1 MSKLADRLSEDF
13 KAAMKNKDKDRKTV
27 IQMVRAA
34 VLQYEKD
41 EQVEATD
48 GDIMK
53 IVEKEIKKRRELIT
67 EVADQR
73 PEAAEEA
80 KFEIS
85 ILEDYLP
92 EELDEAELREIIQ
105 NTVNEIGASSMKD
118 MGRVMKEVL
127 AKVQGQADGSSIS
140 TIVKEILG

>member
-13 KAAMKNKDKDRKTV
+13 KAAMKNKDKDKKTV

-92 EELDEAELREIIQ
+92 EQLDEAELREIIQ
-105 NTVNEIGASSMKD
+105 NTVNELGASSMKD
-118 MGRVMKEVL
+118 MGQVMKEVL

-140 TIVKEILG
+140 KIVKEILG

>member
-13 KAAMKNKDKDRKTV
+13 KAAMKNKDKDKKTV

-92 EELDEAELREIIQ
+92 EQLDEAELREIIQ

-140 TIVKEILG
+140 KIVKEILG

>member
-13 KAAMKNKDKDRKTV
+13 KVAMKNKDKDKKTV

-41 EQVEATD
+41 EQIEATD

-92 EELDEAELREIIQ
+92 EQLDEAELREIIQ

-140 TIVKEILG
+140 KIVKEILG

>member
-92 EELDEAELREIIQ
+92 EQLDEAELREIIQ

-118 MGRVMKEVL
+118 MGRVMKAVL

>member
-13 KAAMKNKDKDRKTV
+13 KAAMKNKDKDKKTV

-92 EELDEAELREIIQ
+92 EQLDEAELREIIQ

-118 MGRVMKEVL
+118 MGLVMKEVL

-140 TIVKEILG
+140 KIVKEILG

>member
-13 KAAMKNKDKDRKTV
+13 KAAMKNKDKEKKTV

-67 EVADQR
+67 EVAEQR

-92 EELDEAELREIIQ
+92 EQLDEAALREIVQ
-105 NTVNEIGASSMKD
+105 NTVTEIGASSMKD

-127 AKVQGQADGSSIS
+127 DKVQGQADGSSVS
-140 TIVKEILG
+140 KIVKEILG

>member
-13 KAAMKNKDKDRKTV
+13 KAAMKNKDKDKKTV

-92 EELDEAELREIIQ
+92 EQLDEAELREIIQ

-118 MGRVMKEVL
+118 MGRVMKEIL
-127 AKVQGQADGSSIS
+127 TKVQGQADGSSIS
-140 TIVKEILG
+140 KIVKEILG

>member
-13 KAAMKNKDKDRKTV
+13 KAVMKNKDKDKKTV

-92 EELDEAELREIIQ
+92 EQLDEAELREIIQ

-127 AKVQGQADGSSIS
+127 TKVQGQADGSSIS
-140 TIVKEILG
+140 KIVKEILG

>member
-13 KAAMKNKDKDRKTV
+13 KAAMKNKDKGRKTV

-67 EVADQR
+67 EVAEQR
-73 PEAAEEA
+73 LEAAEEA
-80 KFEIS
+80 EFEIS
-85 ILEDYLP
+85 ILENYLP
-92 EELDEAELREIIQ
+92 EQLDESALREIVQ
-105 NTVNEIGASSMKD
+105 NTVTEIGASSMKD

-127 AKVQGQADGSSIS
+127 DKVQGQADGSSVS
-140 TIVKEILG
+140 KIVKEILG

>member
-1 MSKLADRLSEDF
+1 MSKLTDRLSEDF
-13 KAAMKNKDKDRKTV
+13 KAAMKNKDKERKTV

-67 EVADQR
+67 EVAEQR

-80 KFEIS
+80 EFEIS
-85 ILEDYLP
+85 ILENYLP
-92 EELDEAELREIIQ
+92 EQLDEAELREIVKS
-105 NTVNEIGASSMKD
+105 TVTEIGASNMKD
-118 MGRVMKEVL
+118 MGLVMKAVL
-127 AKVQGQADGSSIS
+127 DKVQGQADGSSVS
-140 TIVKEILG
+140 KIVKEILG

>member
-92 EELDEAELREIIQ
+92 EQLDEAKLREIIQ

>member
-13 KAAMKNKDKDRKTV
+13 KAAMKNKDKGRKTV

-67 EVADQR
+67 EVAEQR

-80 KFEIS
+80 EFEIS
-85 ILEDYLP
+85 ILENYLP
-92 EELDEAELREIIQ
+92 EQLDESALREIVQ
-105 NTVNEIGASSMKD
+105 NTVTEIGASSMKD

-127 AKVQGQADGSSIS
+127 DKVQGQADGSSVS
-140 TIVKEILG
+140 KIVKEILG

>member
-1 MSKLADRLSEDF
+1 MSKLTDRLAEDF
-13 KAAMKNKDKDRKTV
+13 KAAMKNKDKERKTV

-67 EVADQR
+67 EVAEQR

-80 KFEIS
+80 EFEIS
-85 ILEDYLP
+85 ILENYLP
-92 EELDEAELREIIQ
+92 EQLDEAELREIVQ
-105 NTVNEIGASSMKD
+105 NTVTEIGASSMKD
-118 MGRVMKEVL
+118 MGRVMKAVL
-127 AKVQGQADGSSIS
+127 DKVQGQADGSSVS
-140 TIVKEILG
+140 KIVKEILG

>member
-13 KAAMKNKDKDRKTV
+13 KAAMKNKDKDKKTV

-92 EELDEAELREIIQ
+92 EQLDEAELREIIQ

-127 AKVQGQADGSSIS
+127 TKVQGQADGSSIS
-140 TIVKEILG
+140 KIVKEILG

>member
-1 MSKLADRLSEDF
+1 
-13 KAAMKNKDKDRKTV
+13 MKNKDKDRKTV

-92 EELDEAELREIIQ
+92 EQLDEAELREIIQ

>member
-92 EELDEAELREIIQ
+92 EQLDEAELREIIQ

>member
-13 KAAMKNKDKDRKTV
+13 KAAMKNKDKDKKTV

-92 EELDEAELREIIQ
+92 EQLDEAELREIIQ

-118 MGRVMKEVL
+118 MGRVIKEVL

-140 TIVKEILG
+140 KIVKEILG

>member
-34 VLQYEKD
+34 VLQFEKD
-41 EQVEATD
+41 EQSEATD

-92 EELDEAELREIIQ
+92 EQLDEAELREIIQ

-140 TIVKEILG
+140 KIVKEILG

>member
-48 GDIMK
+48 GDIMR

-92 EELDEAELREIIQ
+92 EQLDEAKLREIIQ